1 MVTNWPVNRG
11 GSASNVLQPWN
22 AKLASSLAM
31 LRRGRYDTI
40 NETNSNMLSK
50 KKCRRRSREFIS
62 KFGSCLLSL
71 SLKYT
76 HMDST
81 LWITERGQYGADVIR
96 KRQLS
101 SLVGV
106 SIVHGHG
113 HIGVSN
119 GHKESVSV
127 TDANA
132 RVSWSGNDILHDW
145 QTTYPTLSSHQPH
158 GVVEISRF
166 QFVHIRRW
174 EQMKNRK
181 QGKVF
186 ILLGQ

>member
-1 MVTNWPVNRG
+1 MSVNWCFSHAVLNLSILNLRPRNHELAGKEVTLKTLPFVPGECQQPRQCKMVTNWPVNRG

-40 NETNSNMLSK
+40 NETNLKMLSK
-50 KKCRRRSREFIS
+50 KKCRSREFIS

-113 HIGVSN
+113 HM
-119 GHKESVSV
+119 
-127 TDANA
+127 D
-132 RVSWSGNDILHDW
+132 
-145 QTTYPTLSSHQPH
+145 TL
-158 GVVEISRF
+158 V
-166 QFVHIRRW
+166 
-174 EQMKNRK
+174 
-181 QGKVF
+181 
-186 ILLGQ
+186 

>member
-1 MVTNWPVNRG
+1 
-11 GSASNVLQPWN
+11 
-22 AKLASSLAM
+22 
-31 LRRGRYDTI
+31 
-40 NETNSNMLSK
+40 MLSK

-62 KFGSCLLSL
+62 KLDFLFTFT
-71 SLKYT
+71 LKNT
-76 HMDST
+76 HMDAI

-132 RVSWSGNDILHDW
+132 RVSWSGNDILHD
-145 QTTYPTLSSHQPH
+145 
-158 GVVEISRF
+158 
-166 QFVHIRRW
+166 
-174 EQMKNRK
+174 
-181 QGKVF
+181 
-186 ILLGQ
+186 